1 LKKRK
6 PKKIVEAGP
15 SILELLDKVEA
26 EMTRLR
32 AENRRLAPKGKPP
45 ALGKGLSQLF
55 QGPKR
60 LG

>member
-6 PKKIVEAGP
+6 AKKSEADGP
-15 SILELLDKVEA
+15 SIFELLDQVEA
-26 EMTRLR
+26 EMQRLR

-55 QGPKR
+55 GGPKR
-60 LG
+60 G

>member
-6 PKKIVEAGP
+6 PKKIVEEGP
-15 SILELLDKVEA
+15 SIFELLDKVET

-32 AENRRLAPKGKPP
+32 AENQRLAPKGRPP

-60 LG
+60 G

>member
-6 PKKIVEAGP
+6 PKQIVEEGP
-15 SILELLDKVEA
+15 SIFELLDKVEA
-26 EMTRLR
+26 EMNRLR
-32 AENRRLAPKGKPP
+32 AENRRLAPKGRPP

-60 LG
+60 